1 MTPLFRTICENEGLD
16 PDTLESGSDAPEI
29 SPGQRPVIKRI
40 YALMA
45 YLDKGCLQLTEP
57 VSHVAKAAIS
67 KTRLALSKFDVF
79 GSDVW
84 DEVLASG
91 KDLER
96 IVADVRGRMNEKY
109 ALRNLAQ
116 R

>member
-1 MTPLFRTICENEGLD
+1 MTPLYRTICENEGLD
-16 PDTLESGSDAPEI
+16 PDTLESPD
-29 SPGQRPVIKRI
+29 QRPVIKRI
-40 YALMA
+40 NALIA
-45 YLDKGCLQLTEP
+45 YLDKGCLHLTDP
-57 VSHVAKAAIS
+57 VSHAAASVIS

-91 KDLER
+91 MNLER

-109 ALRNLAQ
+109 ALKNLA
-116 R
+116 RR